1 MYPHLTGLRNLS
13 LLNIPIIAA
22 WEQDFFFMSHLDY
35 HKHFPT
41 DLCAFNLSTSQPDWS
56 FYIIARLIYPL
67 IKDEHTLLF
76 LKTIQWLPYLA
87 VQAQNPLSEHTRS
100 WLQSHHFMANREPMK
115 TMTDFIFL
123 GSKITADGNRS
134 HEIKRCLLLERKVM
148 ANLDNILKSRDIPLP
163 TKVHLIKAIVCPV
176 VMYGCETWTLKK
188 AEHQRIDAFELW
200 CWGRLLRVP

>member
-1 MYPHLTGLRNLS
+1 
-13 LLNIPIIAA
+13 
-22 WEQDFFFMSHLDY
+22 MSHLDY
-35 HKHFPT
+35 HKHLPT

-56 FYIIARLIYPL
+56 FYIIARLIYLL

-76 LKTIQWLPYLA
+76 LETIQWLPYLA

-100 WLQSHHFMANREPMK
+100 WLQSHHFMANRETMK

-123 GSKITADGNRS
+123 GSKITRDSDCS
-134 HEIKRCLLLERKVM
+134 HEIKKRLLLGRKAM
-148 ANLDNILKSRDIPLP
+148 TDLDSVLKSRDIPLP
-163 TKVHLIKAIVCPV
+163 TKVYLIKAIVCPV

-200 CWGRLLRVP
+200 CWGRSWESLRFQGYQTS